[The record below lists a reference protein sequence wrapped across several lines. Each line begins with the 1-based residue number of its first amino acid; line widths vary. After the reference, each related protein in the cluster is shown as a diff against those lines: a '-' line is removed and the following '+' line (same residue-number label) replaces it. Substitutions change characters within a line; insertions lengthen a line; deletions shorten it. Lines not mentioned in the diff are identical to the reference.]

1 MYVRPFSF
9 VYNFANFTTAI
20 MRETV
25 SSIGRALAQ
34 TRGCGFESRTVS
46 LIVLQ
51 KTLKGDEGNGT
62 TGKKL
67 KKVSKKECIDYFN
80 LHWGSWR
87 YSYNCDGSEGYSKG
101 NAAN

>member
-1 MYVRPFSF
+1 MYARPFSF

-46 LIVLQ
+46 LVVLH
-51 KTLKGDEGNGT
+51 LNNLEG
-62 TGKKL
+62 
-67 KKVSKKECIDYFN
+67 
-80 LHWGSWR
+80 R
-87 YSYNCDGSEGYSKG
+87 
-101 NAAN
+101 